1 MANSGYIA
9 HCETISE
16 LFCRF
21 GSFFWDIFAMST
33 PVQAPFQP
41 DPLHLNFP
49 PATLG
54 VRAGCVP
61 SPHPWLAKALGLEVG
76 SRLDVRAGG
85 PTLSGP
91 GEGGGGKLIFG
102 PSQSARPRNSTPN
115 IGRKCHF
122 GYFCRLNSLSLLVL
136 SDTFV
141 KIRPKQQKIRNKFC
155 QHLVRVQ
162 GF

>member
-1 MANSGYIA
+1 MQIWKFFLGHFCNVDPSSGPISARPLTSQLSACHPGGPCWVCTFTSPMAGQ
-9 HCETISE
+9 
-16 LFCRF
+16 
-21 GSFFWDIFAMST
+21 G
-33 PVQAPFQP
+33 
-41 DPLHLNFP
+41 
-49 PATLG
+49 LG
-54 VRAGCVP
+54 
-61 SPHPWLAKALGLEVG
+61 
-76 SRLDVRAGG
+76 AGG
-85 PTLSGP
+85 WVKVGCQGWWSDAIRSRG
-91 GEGGGGKLIFG
+91 GGGGKLIFG